1 MSPHR
6 VPDEAPPSLPRIPSG
21 TVLLVPGYY
30 EVLRRPVPFSPRFVC
45 LRVAIPARAPVFVS
59 PCGPT
64 PAGGL
69 ELSGLAA
76 PRQSFRTGDPRASQV
91 PGEPRC
97 AYALF
102 LDPGRTAASGH
113 TTSAAWPPLV
123 ARRRLPR
130 SDEFRGSI
138 AGPGHA
144 LSTLRRLG
152 YPKAAQDSLLG
163 AWPASQAG
171 LVTRRVPT
179 KGFRFEWHCRLPGLD
194 LRRKSTSG
202 VTRRADVTAH
212 DVQSMG

>member
-1 MSPHR
+1 M
-6 VPDEAPPSLPRIPSG
+6 
-21 TVLLVPGYY
+21 VLLVPWYY
-30 EVLRRPVPFSPRFVC
+30 GVLRRPASLSPRFVC

-91 PGEPRC
+91 PGKPRC

-179 KGFRFEWHCRLPGLD
+179 KGLRFASYIPSSFPKL
-194 LRRKSTSG
+194 
-202 VTRRADVTAH
+202 A
-212 DVQSMG
+212 